1 MNPYASFLGNREPL
15 QVLESTAA
23 RLAEISKSLGP
34 ARINDSPAPGKWSA
48 REIITHLADT
58 EISFAF
64 RYRQTL
70 AENDHVIQPFDQ
82 EKWAKSYAA
91 YDASAA
97 LATFRTLRDWNLK
110 LLRSLTAEQLARTV
124 THPERGKM
132 TFRTIVETAAG
143 HDLNHLRQLEAIASK
158 SAA

>member
-15 QVLESTAA
+15 QVLEATGS
-23 RLAEISKSLGP
+23 RLAEISKTLGP
-34 ARINDSPAPGKWSA
+34 ARINDSPAPGKWGA

-82 EKWAKSYAA
+82 EKWAQSYAA
-91 YDASAA
+91 YDAPSA
-97 LATFRTLRDWNLK
+97 LATFRSLREWNMK
-110 LLRSLTAEQLARTV
+110 LLRSLTAEQFSRTV

-132 TFRTIVETAAG
+132 TLRTIVETAAG
-143 HDLNHLRQLEAIASK
+143 HDLNHLRQLEAIVGK
-158 SAA
+158 LAA